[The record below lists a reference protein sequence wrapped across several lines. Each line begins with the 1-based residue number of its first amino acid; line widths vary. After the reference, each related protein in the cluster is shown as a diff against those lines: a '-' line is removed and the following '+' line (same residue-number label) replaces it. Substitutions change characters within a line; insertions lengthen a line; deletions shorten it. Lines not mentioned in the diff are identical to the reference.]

1 MTDTKTSPA
10 KRNCDGQP
18 SLDPATCSAVR
29 PETVQLHC
37 PKCGAMRFNVHA
49 SDLAKDNGE
58 VTCSNCGHVRTIK
71 AMKGL
76 SPCGQA
82 NLGLETFK

>member
-1 MTDTKTSPA
+1 
-10 KRNCDGQP
+10 
-18 SLDPATCSAVR
+18 
-29 PETVQLHC
+29 
-37 PKCGAMRFNVHA
+37 MRFNVHA